1 VFRDGR
7 QFYREQESRI
17 RGAKKEMA
25 EKPTTLPRKLAW
37 KQEEDIT
44 QAVFSK
50 RVAFQT
56 PHLGNTPT

>member
-1 VFRDGR
+1 
-7 QFYREQESRI
+7 
-17 RGAKKEMA
+17 MA

-50 RVAFQT
+50 EDRIKRFLLFT
-56 PHLGNTPT
+56 FII